1 MEHIDLYKKLAARM
15 NEGVM
20 VDAPV
25 TNSLL
30 KILMLLFNPDE
41 AEIAAKLPFK
51 NVTLADA
58 KNLYP
63 NRATALKRS
72 LTPWPVGERSSGIIS
87 PGRGNGIDCSLLW

>member
-41 AEIAAKLPFK
+41 AEIAAK
-51 NVTLADA
+51 A
-58 KNLYP
+58 
-63 NRATALKRS
+63 ALQKCHFSGRQE
-72 LTPWPVGERSSGIIS
+72 PVPQVWR
-87 PGRGNGIDCSLLW
+87 RH